1 MSVFLRYF
9 SISKALRSPMLV
21 LPSNMVLCSVSSER
35 ICKHKTFYTILYQVK
50 RHNFCLCIRD
60 TRVSVHEIVLN
71 VLLNKK
77 VLMKSLTCSLEG
89 GSTVLLSAASTG
101 CFLALLLLDSSMIM
115 AANCDGS
122 VLMEASAIAEAMVLI
137 LSIRLLLL
145 MSGLTV
151 VWLFKL

>member
-1 MSVFLRYF
+1 
-9 SISKALRSPMLV
+9 
-21 LPSNMVLCSVSSER
+21 
-35 ICKHKTFYTILYQVK
+35 
-50 RHNFCLCIRD
+50 
-60 TRVSVHEIVLN
+60 
-71 VLLNKK
+71 
-77 VLMKSLTCSLEG
+77 MKSLTCSLEG
-89 GSTVLLSAASTG
+89 GSTALLSAASTG